1 MSAPAPPAP
10 YQDQL
15 GTFEP
20 CPPGTPCENCDHPMS
35 GHFRFRA
42 AGYGTACGTCPCQH
56 WACTHGGLRTGP
68 RRP

>member
-20 CPPGTPCENCDHPMS
+20 CPLETLCENCDHPMH
-35 GHFRFRA
+35 GHF
-42 AGYGTACGTCPCQH
+42 GGEGSSCGECPCTR
-56 WACTHGGLRTGP
+56 WACKHGGYRGRRRT
-68 RRP
+68 